1 MKNLIFSITLFLVL
15 SACKKEDLNALST
28 CNKEELNA
36 SETIMRVNYYRQ
48 SCQGEG
54 VFNCYLTQEGDQVGT
69 NKWNLF
75 YNQIEGFQYE
85 EGFVYTLKVRIEKVE
100 NPLEDMSSRKYILV
114 KLVSK
119 KKA

>member
-1 MKNLIFSITLFLVL
+1 MRNLIFSLTLFLAL
-15 SACKKEDLNALST
+15 TACKKE
-28 CNKEELNA
+28 ELDA
-36 SETIMRVNYYRQ
+36 SETLMRVNYYRQ

-69 NKWNLF
+69 NNWHFF
-75 YNQIEGFQYE
+75 YNQIEGFLYE

-100 NPLEDMSSRKYILV
+100 NPLADGSDRKYILV
-114 KLVSK
+114 KVLSK